1 MQDFQRE
8 GDSDELY
15 PFAHCVSWHFFFL
28 FLFLHSAHTHSG
40 EECELTCRETNNEV
54 VILPSNMSVEA
65 VLREHWRVPH
75 KVRVSVVSV
84 FSWLPPRSG
93 CTDALHGAPR
103 SAAAPYGISRTAS
116 TSRRNANSQSG
127 APPVVPG
134 AVQMFVLGA
143 WQPFKHFHS
152 IFGGMC

>member
-1 MQDFQRE
+1 MSFIALHIRFH
-8 GDSDELY
+8 G
-15 PFAHCVSWHFFFL
+15 VS
-28 FLFLHSAHTHSG
+28 FLFLHSAHSHTHSG

-93 CTDALHGAPR
+93 HTDALHGAP
-103 SAAAPYGISRTAS
+103 
-116 TSRRNANSQSG
+116 
-127 APPVVPG
+127 
-134 AVQMFVLGA
+134 
-143 WQPFKHFHS
+143 
-152 IFGGMC
+152 

>member
-1 MQDFQRE
+1 MHTVFHMHM
-8 GDSDELY
+8 L
-15 PFAHCVSWHFFFL
+15 FCVSL
-28 FLFLHSAHTHSG
+28 LRTHTKHSG

-93 CTDALHGAPR
+93 RTDALHAAPR
-103 SAAAPYGISRTAS
+103 SAAP
-116 TSRRNANSQSG
+116 
-127 APPVVPG
+127 
-134 AVQMFVLGA
+134 
-143 WQPFKHFHS
+143 
-152 IFGGMC
+152 